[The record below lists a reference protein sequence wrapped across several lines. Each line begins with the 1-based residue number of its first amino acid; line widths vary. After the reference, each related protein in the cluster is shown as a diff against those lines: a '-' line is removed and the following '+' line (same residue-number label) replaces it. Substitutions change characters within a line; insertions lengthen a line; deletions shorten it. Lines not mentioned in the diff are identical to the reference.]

1 MPKQDGSLWHA
12 YRRAWVTARKHLPD
26 TDVAAAGGWR
36 DVAVL
41 KTCYQRPDD
50 AAILAVV
57 EGGRELRE
65 LHG

>member
-1 MPKQDGSLWHA
+1 V
-12 YRRAWVTARKHLPD
+12 RARKHLPD

-36 DVAVL
+36 NVGVL

-57 EGGRELRE
+57 EGARSFRDG
-65 LHG
+65 HG

>member
-1 MPKQDGSLWHA
+1 
-12 YRRAWVTARKHLPD
+12 
-26 TDVAAAGGWR
+26 
-36 DVAVL
+36 VAVL

>member
-1 MPKQDGSLWHA
+1 
-12 YRRAWVTARKHLPD
+12 
-26 TDVAAAGGWR
+26 VAAAGGWH

-41 KTCYQRPDD
+41 KACYQRPDD

-65 LHG
+65 QHR